1 MIKNKTNNLWDLINQ
16 YNAKANKSKYD
27 SKSIESFIKTYN
39 KIKHVK
45 LKEKK
50 IK

>member
-1 MIKNKTNNLWDLINQ
+1 MANTKTNNLWNLINQ
-16 YNAKANKSKYD
+16 YNTKANKSKYD
-27 SKSIESFIKTYN
+27 SKNIESFIETYK

>member
-1 MIKNKTNNLWDLINQ
+1 MAKSKTNNLWDLINQ
-16 YNAKANKSKYD
+16 YNAKSNKSKYD
-27 SKSIESFIKTYN
+27 SKDIESFIETYS